1 MGVRASPP
9 RCDLELH
16 VVFQSTEAM
25 MADKKHATKKA
36 TPVPASSATPTRYAH
51 ALPPAERRAL
61 LESLPK
67 IQLPRGETS
76 VDLVRAVRSGV
87 E

>member
-1 MGVRASPP
+1 
-9 RCDLELH
+9 
-16 VVFQSTEAM
+16 
-25 MADKKHATKKA
+25 MADKKQATKK
-36 TPVPASSATPTRYAH
+36 PAPLAASGDTPTRH
-51 ALPPAERRAL
+51 AQPLPPAERRAL

-76 VDLVRAVRSGV
+76 VDLVRAVRGGV